1 MLHGKPKKLDPNP
14 ARNLVMII
22 GVAIVRSWHQFGM
35 NWQLTINQMT
45 QFILE
50 KYERE
55 RERVIIILLLLQV
68 DCTRFNELC
77 SKYGVKGYPT
87 LITFGGGISL
97 DKYNGERTLSALIA
111 FINKQTGQED
121 EAVVANNAGT
131 ANKEK
136 ENKVIWAIHSY
147 TN

>member
-1 MLHGKPKKLDPNP
+1 M
-14 ARNLVMII
+14 
-22 GVAIVRSWHQFGM
+22 
-35 NWQLTINQMT
+35 
-45 QFILE
+45 
-50 KYERE
+50 RE
-55 RERVIIILLLLQV
+55 RERVIIILFLLLQV

-121 EAVVANNAGT
+121 EAVVTNNAGT

-136 ENKVIWAIHSY
+136 ENKVIMGY
-147 TN
+147 P

>member
-1 MLHGKPKKLDPNP
+1 MVSQKKLDSTP
-14 ARNLVMII
+14 AQDLVTIV

-35 NWQLTINQMT
+35 NWQLTINQTT
-45 QFILE
+45 QFISE

-55 RERVIIILLLLQV
+55 RESNNYTFLLLQV

-121 EAVVANNAGT
+121 EAVVTNAGT

-136 ENKVIWAIHSY
+136 ENKVIWVICSY
-147 TN
+147 TD